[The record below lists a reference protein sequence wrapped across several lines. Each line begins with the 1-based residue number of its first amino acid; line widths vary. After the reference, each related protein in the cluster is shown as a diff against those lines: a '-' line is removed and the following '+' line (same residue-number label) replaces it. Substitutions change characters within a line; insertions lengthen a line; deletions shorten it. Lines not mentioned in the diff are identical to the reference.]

1 MKLQN
6 VTTNLS
12 SAIRHDTMEG
22 REYLVAPMVML
33 TEGVHKGSNGPLYY
47 PEDELSK
54 TPEAWNHKPVVVYHP
69 TMHGMGVSACDPDII
84 TKRKVGVIMNTRFDS
99 KTGKLRAEA
108 WLEKDRI
115 SEIDNRISDSLENN
129 SIMEVS
135 TGLFTDNQIEDGEY
149 NGKPYSSVA
158 RNYRPDHLALLP
170 DKKGACSIEDG
181 AGLLQLNSA
190 EQSSLSVAVSE
201 NFDGAVFKDVVS
213 SCLVFE
219 KGDQT
224 WQCNFTMNDDS
235 SIVFDRQSLE
245 DVSRQMSEDQVE
257 TFTEEGE
264 KEMANNLVDALI
276 SNEEAGFD
284 EKDREG
290 LLTLNAETLE
300 KVQKLISNDEE
311 ASEEQEEEEKEEDAV
326 EECADS
332 EDKTCDAVEEEVPV
346 ENSEPLSA
354 EQYVSNAPPQIRDM
368 LESGLAAHNRDRQAL
383 IDVIVANEKN
393 VFEKSQLAE
402 KPMSELKGL
411 AALAAPE
418 EKPVPSYAGAS
429 APSPV
434 ANSQTDEEHL
444 LIPTINWSDSDS

>member
-69 TMHGMGVSACDPDII
+69 TMNGMGVSACDPDII

-311 ASEEQEEEEKEEDAV
+311 ASEEQEEEENAV
-326 EECADS
+326 EE
-332 EDKTCDAVEEEVPV
+332 
-346 ENSEPLSA
+346 
-354 EQYVSNAPPQIRDM
+354 
-368 LESGLAAHNRDRQAL
+368 
-383 IDVIVANEKN
+383 
-393 VFEKSQLAE
+393 
-402 KPMSELKGL
+402 
-411 AALAAPE
+411 
-418 EKPVPSYAGAS
+418 
-429 APSPV
+429 
-434 ANSQTDEEHL
+434 
-444 LIPTINWSDSDS
+444 